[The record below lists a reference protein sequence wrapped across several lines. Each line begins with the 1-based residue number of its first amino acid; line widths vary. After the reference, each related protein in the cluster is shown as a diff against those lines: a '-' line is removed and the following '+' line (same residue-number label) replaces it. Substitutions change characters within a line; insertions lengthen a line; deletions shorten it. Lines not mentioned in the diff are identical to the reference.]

1 VCPLSLQPYNSNP
14 ADDHATQVS
23 TVRGYILFAFGI
35 ALCLA
40 LAWRLRQVLEIV
52 YVSALFAVVLG
63 PIVQRIMCLR
73 IRKYSPS
80 RPVAIV
86 ALVFSVF
93 AALTVFLYVALPPVA
108 KDIQHFATD
117 LPPRIPSLIA
127 KLKHLPMA
135 DKFGVDSLA
144 AKSEAALAATAQ
156 YIFATAPLWL
166 GHFLDLIT
174 AFILC
179 IYFMLEGDAVYYY
192 LLSFV
197 PDGSRDRLA
206 KTLVIGEARMSSW
219 LIGQLALMLILGVCS
234 TIVFGLLHVKYFVLL
249 GVLMGLLNIIPI
261 AGGLITIVLAACV
274 AATDSWTKMA
284 GVLIFYVI
292 YIQIENGFLTPRIM
306 RSRVNLLGLSVIV
319 ALLVGSD
326 LAGIVGALVAIPT
339 AALIAVI
346 IDEYF
351 VQQDAAEA
359 AQAAAQAAAV
369 AYTESKEAAHA
380 AQSAE
385 ASAAS
390 AAESAAHAAQSAESA
405 QAADKASS

>member
-1 VCPLSLQPYNSNP
+1 
-14 ADDHATQVS
+14 
-23 TVRGYILFAFGI
+23 VRGYILFVFAI
-35 ALCLA
+35 ALGLA
-40 LAWRLRQVLEIV
+40 LAWRLRQVLELI

-63 PIVQRIMCLR
+63 PIVQRIMRIR

-93 AALTVFLYVALPPVA
+93 AALTLFLYVGLPPVA
-108 KDIQHFATD
+108 KDIKSFATD
-117 LPPRIPSLIA
+117 LPPKIPGIIA
-127 KLKHLPMA
+127 NLKHLPMA

-144 AKSEAALAATAQ
+144 AKSEAALSATAQ

-197 PDGSRDRLA
+197 PEKSRERLA
-206 KTLVIGEARMSSW
+206 KTLVLAEVRMSSW

-234 TIVFGLLHVKYFVLL
+234 TIVFGILHVKYFVLL
-249 GVLMGLLNIIPI
+249 GMLMGLLNIIPI
-261 AGGLITIVLAACV
+261 AGGLITIVLAAGV
-274 AATDSWTKMA
+274 AATDSWSKMA

-292 YIQIENGFLTPRIM
+292 YLQIENGFLTPRIM
-306 RSRVNLLGLSVIV
+306 KSRVNLLGLSVIV
-319 ALLVGSD
+319 ALLAGSA

-346 IDEYF
+346 MDEYV
-351 VQQDAAEA
+351 VQKDAAEA
-359 AQAAAQAAAV
+359 AQATAQAASV
-369 AYTESKEAAHA
+369 AYSESVAAATA
-380 AQSAE
+380 AQ

-390 AAESAAHAAQSAESA
+390 AADSAAQAAES
-405 QAADKASS
+405 ADKASS

>member
-1 VCPLSLQPYNSNP
+1 
-14 ADDHATQVS
+14 
-23 TVRGYILFAFGI
+23 
-35 ALCLA
+35 
-40 LAWRLRQVLEIV
+40 VLEII

-86 ALVFSVF
+86 ALVFTVF
-93 AALTVFLYVALPPVA
+93 AALTVFLYVGLPPVA

-144 AKSEAALAATAQ
+144 AKSEAALSATAQ

-197 PDGSRDRLA
+197 PDRSRDRLA

-261 AGGLITIVLAACV
+261 AGGLITIVLAAGV

-326 LAGIVGALVAIPT
+326 LAGVVGALVAIPT

-359 AQAAAQAAAV
+359 AQATAQAAAA
-369 AYTESKEAAHA
+369 AYTESKEAAA
-380 AQSAE
+380 AAHSAE

-390 AAESAAHAAQSAESA
+390 AAEAAVKAAHSAE
-405 QAADKASS
+405 AADKASS

>member
-1 VCPLSLQPYNSNP
+1 
-14 ADDHATQVS
+14 
-23 TVRGYILFAFGI
+23 
-35 ALCLA
+35 
-40 LAWRLRQVLEIV
+40 
-52 YVSALFAVVLG
+52 
-63 PIVQRIMCLR
+63 MCLR
-73 IRKYSPS
+73 IGKYSPS

-93 AALTVFLYVALPPVA
+93 SALTVFLYVALPPVA

-117 LPPRIPSLIA
+117 LPPRIPAIIA

-192 LLSFV
+192 LLSFI
-197 PDGSRDRLA
+197 PTESRERLA
-206 KTLVIGEARMSSW
+206 KTLVIAEGRMSSW

-234 TIVFGLLHVKYFVLL
+234 TVVFGILHVKYFVLL

-261 AGGLITIVLAACV
+261 AGGLVTIVLAAGV
-274 AATDSWTKMA
+274 AATDSWSKMA

-292 YIQIENGFLTPRIM
+292 YLQIENGFLTPRIM
-306 RSRVNLLGLSVIV
+306 KSRVNLLGLSVIV
-319 ALLVGSD
+319 ALLAGSA

-346 IDEYF
+346 MDEYV
-351 VQQDAAEA
+351 VQKDAAAAQEAVEAANKAAAEDAAARAAEA
-359 AQAAAQAAAV
+359 
-369 AYTESKEAAHA
+369 E
-380 AQSAE
+380 
-385 ASAAS
+385 AAS
-390 AAESAAHAAQSAESA
+390 AT
-405 QAADKASS
+405 

>member
-1 VCPLSLQPYNSNP
+1 MRV
-14 ADDHATQVS
+14 
-23 TVRGYILFAFGI
+23 
-35 ALCLA
+35 
-40 LAWRLRQVLEIV
+40 
-52 YVSALFAVVLG
+52 
-63 PIVQRIMCLR
+63 R

-93 AALTVFLYVALPPVA
+93 AALTVFLYVGLPPVA

-117 LPPRIPSLIA
+117 LPPRIPGLIA

-156 YIFATAPLWL
+156 YIFASAPLWL

-174 AFILC
+174 AFVLC

-206 KTLVIGEARMSSW
+206 KTLVIAEARMSSW
-219 LIGQLALMLILGVCS
+219 LIGQLALMLTLGVCS
-234 TIVFGLLHVKYFVLL
+234 TIVFGILHVKYFVLL

-261 AGGLITIVLAACV
+261 AGGLITIVLAAGV
-274 AATDSWTKMA
+274 AATDSWSKMA

-292 YIQIENGFLTPRIM
+292 YLQIENGFLTPRIM

-326 LAGIVGALVAIPT
+326 LAGVVGALVAIPT

-359 AQAAAQAAAV
+359 AQAAAQAATV
-369 AYTESKEAAHA
+369 AEAA
-380 AQSAE
+380 
-385 ASAAS
+385 AAS
-390 AAESAAHAAQSAESA
+390 AAESAAQAAES
-405 QAADKASS
+405 ADKASS

>member
-1 VCPLSLQPYNSNP
+1 
-14 ADDHATQVS
+14 
-23 TVRGYILFAFGI
+23 
-35 ALCLA
+35 
-40 LAWRLRQVLEIV
+40 
-52 YVSALFAVVLG
+52 
-63 PIVQRIMCLR
+63 MCLR
-73 IRKYSPS
+73 IGKYSPS

-93 AALTVFLYVALPPVA
+93 SALTVFLYVALPPVA

-117 LPPRIPSLIA
+117 LPPRIPAIIA

-197 PDGSRDRLA
+197 PEGSRDRLA
-206 KTLVIGEARMSSW
+206 KTLVVGEARMSSW

-234 TIVFGLLHVKYFVLL
+234 TIVFGILHVKYFVLL

-261 AGGLITIVLAACV
+261 AGGLITIVLAAGV

-292 YIQIENGFLTPRIM
+292 YLQIENGFLTPRIM

-359 AQAAAQAAAV
+359 AQAAAQAAAAAFV
-369 AYTESKEAAHA
+369 ESQAAAAA
-380 AQSAE
+380 AQAAE

-390 AAESAAHAAQSAESA
+390 SAASAADSAAQAAHSAQAAE
-405 QAADKASS
+405 AADKASS

>member
-1 VCPLSLQPYNSNP
+1 MCPLSLQPYNSNP
-14 ADDHATQVS
+14 AEDRASQVS

-86 ALVFSVF
+86 ALVFSVL
-93 AALTVFLYVALPPVA
+93 AALTVFLYVGLPPVA

-117 LPPRIPSLIA
+117 LPPRIPGLIA

-156 YIFATAPLWL
+156 YIFASAPLWL

-174 AFILC
+174 AFVLC

-206 KTLVIGEARMSSW
+206 KTLVIAEARMSSW
-219 LIGQLALMLILGVCS
+219 LIGQLALMLTLGVCS
-234 TIVFGLLHVKYFVLL
+234 TIVFGILHVKYFVLL

-261 AGGLITIVLAACV
+261 AGGLITIVLAAGV
-274 AATDSWTKMA
+274 AATDSWSKMA

-292 YIQIENGFLTPRIM
+292 YLQIENGFLTPRIM

-326 LAGIVGALVAIPT
+326 LAGVVGALVAIPT

-359 AQAAAQAAAV
+359 AQAAAQAATV
-369 AYTESKEAAHA
+369 AYTESQAAAAATHAEAA
-380 AQSAE
+380 
-385 ASAAS
+385 AAS
-390 AAESAAHAAQSAESA
+390 AAESAAQAAES
-405 QAADKASS
+405 ADKASS